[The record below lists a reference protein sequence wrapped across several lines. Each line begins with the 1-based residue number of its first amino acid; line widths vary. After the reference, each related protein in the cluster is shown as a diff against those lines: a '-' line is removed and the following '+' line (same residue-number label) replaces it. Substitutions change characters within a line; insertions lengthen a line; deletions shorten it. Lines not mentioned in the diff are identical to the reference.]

1 MSLQVSKQPKFA
13 SQTTIPQPIL
23 EMYYDIEHQLLKRK
37 TWQEISEYDI
47 WNELCLCILAS
58 NVPFEQAESALEHL
72 KQNNF
77 IEPTWILEN
86 SNSVQI
92 IANELSKQICLPRK
106 KDGEFRKYR
115 FPNVRAKNI
124 VDACNFIQ
132 YTNSSLK
139 NLLKQFE
146 SEEYARNYLAENI
159 SGLGLKE
166 SSHFLR
172 NIGYATS
179 LAIIDVHII
188 SFLKNLNLISGISS
202 LTDSK
207 YYELENKMQKLAN
220 FYGMSLAILD
230 NAIWNYMKFR
240 LK

>member
-1 MSLQVSKQPKFA
+1 MPKSVFA

-23 EMYYDIEHQLLKRK
+23 EMYYDMEQRLLKRK
-37 TWQEISEYDI
+37 TWQEISDQDL

-58 NVPFEQAESALEHL
+58 NVPFEQAQSAIEHL
-72 KQNNF
+72 KQNNLT
-77 IEPTWILEN
+77 EPHWILKNPN
-86 SNSVQI
+86 SWKI
-92 IANELSKQICLPRK
+92 IATELSKPICLPRK

-124 VDACNFIQ
+124 ANACSFL
-132 YTNSSLK
+132 YSTNGSLK
-139 NLLKQFE
+139 NLLKHFE
-146 SEEYARNYLAENI
+146 SEEFARNYLSKNI

-188 SFLKNLNLISGISS
+188 SFLKNLKLISEISS

-207 YYELENKMQKLAN
+207 YYELEDKMRKLAN
-220 FYGMSLAILD
+220 FYGISLAILD

>member
-1 MSLQVSKQPKFA
+1 MSLQVPKQSVFV
-13 SQTTIPQPIL
+13 SQTIIPQPIL
-23 EMYYDIEHQLLKRK
+23 EIYYDIEQRLSKRK
-37 TWQEISEYDI
+37 TWQEISEQDI

-58 NVPFEQAESALEHL
+58 NVPFEQAQSATEHL
-72 KQNNF
+72 KLNNF
-77 IEPTWILEN
+77 INRDWILEN
-86 SNSVQI
+86 PNSEKI
-92 IANELSKQICLPRK
+92 IAIELSKQICLPRK
-106 KDGEFRKYR
+106 KNGDFRKYR

-124 VDACNFIQ
+124 VNTCNFLSH
-132 YTNSSLK
+132 TNNSLK
-139 NLLKQFE
+139 KLLKQFK
-146 SEEYARNYLAENI
+146 SEESARNYLSKNI

-172 NIGYATS
+172 NIGYATT

-188 SFLKNLNLISGISS
+188 SFLKNIKLISEIPS

-207 YYELENKMQKLAN
+207 YYELEDKMRKLAN
-220 FYGMSLAILD
+220 FYGINLAILD